1 MSWLEPKQ
9 QWQSTDIFS
18 LEDWNRITGNARYLY
33 DILDATFEWKE
44 CVLEDT
50 AAIPYYDI
58 INNLEE
64 NLYNL
69 SQAVSHTDVRFV
81 ATTWHP
87 RTSKNYTH
95 NPSYLDFNRWE
106 RFEYNL
112 RFAAVRLTNLYSGNF
127 SAGSNRIRQS
137 LGRCNTL

>member
-33 DILDATFEWKE
+33 DMLDATFEWKE
-44 CVLEDT
+44 CILEDT

-58 INNLEE
+58 INNLEK

-69 SQAVSHTDVRFV
+69 SQVVSYTNVGFV
-81 ATTWHP
+81 ATTWYP
-87 RTSKNYTH
+87 RTSENYTH

-106 RFEYNL
+106 RFEYKL
-112 RFAAVRLTNLYSGNF
+112 RFAAVQLTNLYSGNF
-127 SAGSNRIRQS
+127 NAGSNRTRQS